1 MLNALSFL
9 LLYSNYPNEKVPF
22 FALIF
27 VCIYSFTNK
36 EVNNKPIKIFNILD
50 EIDSGI
56 LFNNTLREN
65 DSLNYFTYDY
75 IYRAREC
82 LSQQIPAI
90 KSKFKDYSS
99 FSTATL
105 IDVYTEESLENSLH
119 HQVKSFSSIYLKN
132 QGDSFVKH
140 ELPIEAQISSINK
153 IVVDDNDSNL
163 DIVAVGNLYSSEV
176 ETPRN
181 DASNGLLLKGNV
193 KGVSKQ
199 QGL

>member
-1 MLNALSFL
+1 M
-9 LLYSNYPNEKVPF
+9 
-22 FALIF
+22 
-27 VCIYSFTNK
+27 
-36 EVNNKPIKIFNILD
+36 
-50 EIDSGI
+50 
-56 LFNNTLREN
+56 
-65 DSLNYFTYDY
+65 
-75 IYRAREC
+75 
-82 LSQQIPAI
+82 
-90 KSKFKDYSS
+90 
-99 FSTATL
+99 
-105 IDVYTEESLENSLH
+105 
-119 HQVKSFSSIYLKN
+119 KSFSSIYLKN